1 MAESGCLKNI
11 NVSNIEVSQ
20 DVRIEG
26 DLRVNGTTFS
36 IQTNN
41 TVIKDTVIELNNGTS
56 DENNANDIGIVMTR
70 GTDVDEHNAF
80 MGWDESENQFIV
92 GTTQNTASDTGNF
105 TVAEGTLRVDTL
117 TGPTDATL
125 SVSAAGTGALN
136 IWFGGEKQTTVKG
149 S

>member
-1 MAESGCLKNI
+1 MRF
-11 NVSNIEVSQ
+11 Q

-56 DENNANDIGIVMTR
+56 DENNVDIGIVMTR

-117 TGPTDATL
+117 TGTH
-125 SVSAAGTGALN
+125 
-136 IWFGGEKQTTVKG
+136 
-149 S
+149 

>member
-56 DENNANDIGIVMTR
+56 DENNARYWYCYDKRNR
-70 GTDVDEHNAF
+70 C
-80 MGWDESENQFIV
+80 
-92 GTTQNTASDTGNF
+92 
-105 TVAEGTLRVDTL
+105 R
-117 TGPTDATL
+117 
-125 SVSAAGTGALN
+125 
-136 IWFGGEKQTTVKG
+136 
-149 S
+149 